1 VERGP
6 SPPPLTAAPD
16 VTPPERPEKDKW
28 RLRVG
33 DYRVIYRIDDA
44 ARVATIL
51 DVGPRGEIYGN

>member
-6 SPPPLTAAPD
+6 SPPLLTATPD
-16 VTPPERPEKDKW
+16 VTPAERPEKGKW
-28 RLRVG
+28 RPRVG

-44 ARVATIL
+44 ARVVTIL